1 MQKEKNIKDRNRIV
15 FLLSGF
21 VVGVSQ
27 KHLIWKFILHWVD
40 PQTNTKIK
48 CISKYVFLPSHLTP
62 PPLPPYSIILG
73 SYCPILKIKCLNC
86 ILDNLFS
93 DTPLDQLIVQLN
105 CITFG
110 YLLATFFWDV
120 FPKVDM
126 QLKSCNRKVQS
137 TAVDCLVKHDFQTW
151 THQYVQYLS
160 SFPLFCLAK

>member
-86 ILDNLFS
+86 ILDGLFR
-93 DTPLDQLIVQLN
+93 DTPLDQSIAQPN
-105 CITFG
+105 CFTFG
-110 YLLATFFWDV
+110 YLLAPLQQSCKCKPQETCCMNLLKLTEKHCV
-120 FPKVDM
+120 GPKFGDQM
-126 QLKSCNRKVQS
+126 PTN
-137 TAVDCLVKHDFQTW
+137 
-151 THQYVQYLS
+151 
-160 SFPLFCLAK
+160 P